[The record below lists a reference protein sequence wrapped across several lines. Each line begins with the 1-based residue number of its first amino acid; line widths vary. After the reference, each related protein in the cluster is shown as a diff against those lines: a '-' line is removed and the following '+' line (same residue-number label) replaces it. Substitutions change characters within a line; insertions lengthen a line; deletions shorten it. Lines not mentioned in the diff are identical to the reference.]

1 MDRRHILIPT
11 LVVLAVATLQ
21 AAHTARGMY
30 SAALDR
36 EQEVRAALAGGDGE
50 PPRVTELRAIVAA
63 YQAVVRRHPASGYSD
78 NALWQAGRLALD
90 AFERFGDPQDRQ
102 TGVRLLQSLAR
113 NYPASKLA
121 RRASEVLRTEQAP
134 PVRPAAGAVP
144 VDANR
149 LSPTMVG
156 NEATRASAANDG
168 AEARS
173 PAAATERVE
182 PARATAPSEV
192 AHRAIVTINDI
203 RRIVLPGTIRVVIEL
218 DGEVSFHDELITGP
232 DRVFIDLAGTRIVPP
247 LVDRTLRFGGD
258 DDVIRQI
265 RIGRHPNRTTR
276 VVLDAVGVASYSVY
290 SLYNPYRLVVDCVP
304 AILRRS
310 SRRRRSSKACSSMR
324 ASTIFHA
331 LAA

>member
-11 LVVLAVATLQ
+11 LVMLAVSTLH

-30 SAALDR
+30 SAAHDR
-36 EQEVRAALAGGDGE
+36 EQEIRAALAGEDGE

-63 YQAVVRRHPASGYSD
+63 YQAVVRRYPASGYSD

-102 TGVRLLQSLAR
+102 TGIRLLQSLAR

-144 VDANR
+144 VEANR
-149 LSPTMVG
+149 LSPTKIG
-156 NEATRASAANDG
+156 TEATRASAANDG
-168 AEARS
+168 AEAGS
-173 PAAATERVE
+173 PAAAIAGVE
-182 PARATAPSEV
+182 PARATAQSGV
-192 AHRAIVTINDI
+192 AHPAIVTINDI
-203 RRIVLPGTIRVVIEL
+203 RRMVLPGTVRIVIEL

-258 DDVIRQI
+258 GAVIRQV
-265 RIGRHPNRTTR
+265 RIG
-276 VVLDAVGVASYSVY
+276 
-290 SLYNPYRLVVDCVP
+290 
-304 AILRRS
+304 
-310 SRRRRSSKACSSMR
+310 
-324 ASTIFHA
+324 
-331 LAA
+331 

>member
-63 YQAVVRRHPASGYSD
+63 YQAVVRRYPASGYSD

-121 RRASEVLRTEQAP
+121 RR
-134 PVRPAAGAVP
+134 VRLVFRVVSTG
-144 VDANR
+144 
-149 LSPTMVG
+149 SG
-156 NEATRASAANDG
+156 
-168 AEARS
+168 
-173 PAAATERVE
+173 AAAIAVDCSR
-182 PARATAPSEV
+182 TAP
-192 AHRAIVTINDI
+192 
-203 RRIVLPGTIRVVIEL
+203 
-218 DGEVSFHDELITGP
+218 
-232 DRVFIDLAGTRIVPP
+232 
-247 LVDRTLRFGGD
+247 
-258 DDVIRQI
+258 
-265 RIGRHPNRTTR
+265 
-276 VVLDAVGVASYSVY
+276 
-290 SLYNPYRLVVDCVP
+290 
-304 AILRRS
+304 
-310 SRRRRSSKACSSMR
+310 
-324 ASTIFHA
+324 
-331 LAA
+331 